1 MLSKK
6 SKIEELRKSRK
17 GQVLVVSVAA
27 SLCRACTKVCDRFAA
42 IRCGPSR
49 CPAWDPPAGL
59 KIFVRQP
66 EKTFSTASVKL
77 RSRAG
82 RHRLPLYPSKQTSGG
97 RPGKSVSC
105 HIRTNAAQQTRCGRV
120 SVNSSSAGAGKAKH
134 FSCFLLPNSGEQC
147 AEVAGCQLAVGLPR
161 PVGQHEVIAK

>member
-27 SLCRACTKVCDRFAA
+27 SLCGACTKVCDRFAA

-59 KIFVRQP
+59 KNFVRQP
-66 EKTFSTASVKL
+66 EKIFWTASVKNGPPGSNF
-77 RSRAG
+77 RC
-82 RHRLPLYPSKQTSGG
+82 PLSGAKQKT
-97 RPGKSVSC
+97 
-105 HIRTNAAQQTRCGRV
+105 
-120 SVNSSSAGAGKAKH
+120 
-134 FSCFLLPNSGEQC
+134 C
-147 AEVAGCQLAVGLPR
+147 ARIELFR
-161 PVGQHEVIAK
+161 F